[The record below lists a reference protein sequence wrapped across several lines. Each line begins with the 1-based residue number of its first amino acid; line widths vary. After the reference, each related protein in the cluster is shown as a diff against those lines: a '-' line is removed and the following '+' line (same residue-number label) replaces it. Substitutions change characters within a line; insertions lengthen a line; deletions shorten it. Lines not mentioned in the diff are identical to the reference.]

1 MTRKEATSWKPNRL
15 TRWRKAIGVTLL
27 LAIGAGWWILRR
39 PIDSRLVGVWSA
51 TRTDNANWTYGFEF
65 RGDGTASI
73 SSRGP
78 DSLGVNEWVWFVRGG
93 RVYLDAPDRQSLMTQ
108 AIYRLRW
115 YFQTRSVG
123 TPAPFY
129 GIESYD
135 VRFISEDSISLRFA
149 GSATK
154 TSFDFDLKKDGGD
167 LPKELP
173 GTDASNLPETGPT
186 SSPGLEQ

>member
-1 MTRKEATSWKPNRL
+1 MCSEATTRKPNRL

-39 PIDSRLVGVWSA
+39 PIDSRLVGVWLA

-65 RGDGTASI
+65 REDGTASI

-78 DSLGVNEWVWFVRGG
+78 DSFGVNEWEWFVRGG

-115 YFQTRSVG
+115 YFQNIRVG

-129 GIESYD
+129 GIENYD
-135 VRFISEDSISLRFA
+135 VGFFSEDSISLRFA

-154 TSFDFDLKKDGGD
+154 TPFDFHLKKNGGD
-167 LPKELP
+167 LTKEPP
-173 GTDASNLPETGPT
+173 GANASNLLETGPT
-186 SSPGLEQ
+186 SSPRLEQ